1 MMKGNKKIYFSFFLT
16 IIQIGIEVVIKVQNL
31 TKTIFVVE
39 HWHSKISHVFGIQNY
54 CRLLGLFNIQNMYVF
69 AANVSLAIPWRMLGF
84 ITFLDV
90 LSLSK

>member
-1 MMKGNKKIYFSFFLT
+1 MKGNKKIYFSFFLT

-39 HWHSKISHVFGIQNY
+39 HSKISHVFGIQNY